1 MKKIL
6 AIMLVAAL
14 ALALVACGGTPASSG
29 STASTADS
37 GSTAASGTATD
48 LTFGYIAYDMSDIWN
63 EYSAYAFEY
72 AAEQNGD
79 EVIVLDSQNDIAQ
92 SISAMESLIQPEVD
106 GISIFPIS
114 PEQGAQL
121 VTMANEAG
129 IPITVENIDVADV
142 CEPDS
147 YVAAVG
153 CVYGDIGY
161 AAIEWLAQN
170 IEDAKVFY
178 CAGAVGGGVYEAYK
192 VGVDQ
197 RSGRLRR
204 FQSKWSACSTP
215 TRLVHRG
222 RPEP

>member
-1 MKKIL
+1 MKKIVSL
-6 AIMLVAAL
+6 LIAVLLVVTAGAAL
-14 ALALVACGGTPASSG
+14 AEGKTY
-29 STASTADS
+29 
-37 GSTAASGTATD
+37 
-48 LTFGYIAYDMSDIWN
+48 GYIAYQMSDIWN

-92 SISAMESLIQPEVD
+92 SISAMESLIQSEVD

-170 IEDAKVFY
+170 IEDAKVL
-178 CAGAVGGGVYEAYK
+178 
-192 VGVDQ
+192 
-197 RSGRLRR
+197 SLI
-204 FQSKWSACSTP
+204 
-215 TRLVHRG
+215 HI
-222 RPEP
+222 